1 VINIHTIK
9 PIDRAAIIRAA
20 KETGAIVTAEEHNIM
35 AGFGGAVA
43 EVIVEEY
50 PVPMRRVGIADTFCG
65 LGPTEEL
72 YQKWGLTAANI
83 AQAARDLLKSRS
95 TAAKA

>member
-1 VINIHTIK
+1 
-9 PIDRAAIIRAA
+9 
-20 KETGAIVTAEEHNIM
+20 M
-35 AGFGGAVA
+35 AGFGSAVA
-43 EVIVEEY
+43 EVIVEQY
-50 PVPMRRVGIADTFCG
+50 PVPMRRVGIEDTFCG

-95 TAAKA
+95 AAAKA